1 MIREKAELLIFGNI
15 FNCIGLFMHNLP
27 LQLAGLTLI
36 IWCLIICVYDHIRI
50 KKIEKQIEQ
59 KRKELDEK
67 LEKLRE
73 KFGSDDK
80 DET

>member
-15 FNCIGLFMHNLP
+15 FNYVGFFMNNLL
-27 LQLAGLTLI
+27 LQLAGFTLLV
-36 IWCLIICVYDHIRI
+36 WCLIICIYDHIQI
-50 KKIEKQIEQ
+50 KKIEKQLEQ
-59 KRKELDEK
+59 KQKELDER

-80 DET
+80 